1 MDNKDTSLELTQE
14 YLAEFLYETVDLP
27 KDELLNIAKKFL
39 DQISKKLSN
48 EPLEETIFTSLE
60 DASHT
65 QPIYVN
71 GLKFV
76 SLCKHHLM
84 PYFGSV
90 NIAVLPKNKI
100 AGISQFNKLVEVLSN
115 SLSLQ
120 EELTKNICNKINDA
134 LAADGVYVQLK
145 ANHLCSEIKNNNNAV
160 SEIITTF
167 ANGVYELDFNLR
179 TEATLNFS

>member
-1 MDNKDTSLELTQE
+1 MTNKKVSVELTQE
-14 YLAEFLYETVDLP
+14 YLAEFLYQNVNLP
-27 KDELLNIAKKFL
+27 KEELLSISKKFL
-39 DQISKKLSN
+39 EQLSQKLKTSDI
-48 EPLEETIFTSLE
+48 ESSIFSSLE

-90 NIAVLPKNKI
+90 NIAVMPKNKI
-100 AGISQFNKLVEVLSN
+100 AGISQFNKLIETLSN

-120 EELTKNICNKINDA
+120 EELTKNICIRINEA
-134 LAADGVYVQLK
+134 LDADGVFVQLK

-160 SEIITTF
+160 SEIVTTYSS
-167 ANGVYELDFNLR
+167 GIYELDFNLR